1 MTNVQP
7 FIDGARGIDA
17 AMLDGVK
24 ALTEA
29 ILLITA
35 ADLLEG
41 LTSWLTAVLPC
52 PPLPGSLSPS
62 VRR

>member
-41 LTSWLTAVLPC
+41 LTSWLT
-52 PPLPGSLSPS
+52 GGSSLSAFAGGACPL
-62 VRR
+62 R